1 MELRQDRC
9 DFLLGKHGRQTAR
22 SFRVRDGSEFWP
34 GLMQHVAVQE
44 EERIQGDILGRSCHL
59 SMYGEVGQKCPYFLG
74 SHVIGV
80 TFMVK
85 EDKASDPS
93 EVRFLGAETQVSQT
107 DGVSHLIKQLRFW
120 LHAPS
125 CVSMLLERLR
135 QEYTGISTWLKVIR
149 HFGSSFVV
157 SIKLYPLYIGTHNTE
172 KLSLRHLATNRRGP
186 ATYCCCML

>member
-1 MELRQDRC
+1 MELRQDRR
-9 DFLLGKHGRQTAR
+9 DFLLSKHGGQTAW
-22 SFRVRDGSEFWP
+22 SFRVRDASDLWP
-34 GLMQHVAVQE
+34 GLMQDMAVQE
-44 EERIQGDILGRSCHL
+44 EERIQGNILGRSCHL
-59 SMYGEVGQKCPYFLG
+59 GMDGEMGQKCLYFLG

-93 EVRFLGAETQVSQT
+93 EVRFLGAETQVSKT

-135 QEYTGISTWLKVIR
+135 QEYTGI
-149 HFGSSFVV
+149 
-157 SIKLYPLYIGTHNTE
+157 
-172 KLSLRHLATNRRGP
+172 AT
-186 ATYCCCML
+186 